1 MFEVSYS
8 GRLFRCAYSPL
19 LNSCICISLRP
30 FISSSSASPGGMSSA
45 ASAMRSLAGCG
56 RPHRAGNAVR
66 NDGAQPTEPTTA
78 VMSRLWRRAASMVLR
93 RCCQH
98 DEGAWRLLTS
108 RTLTRNGLFIT
119 AECMFSEKVRAATGQ
134 LLWTNDYSYCLGNN
148 VALHTYTVGTA
159 WRNRPKT
166 LRTRC
171 PPWRH
176 PVSSF
181 PRIAAPSTSSP
192 VRRPVR
198 RLADIHHP
206 SKRCTFAAVAVGHT
220 SSWRN
225 CGFI

>member
-148 VALHTYTVGTA
+148 VALHTYSRQARHGGIA
-159 WRNRPKT
+159 RRPCA
-166 LRTRC
+166 LAAL
-171 PPWRH
+171 H
-176 PVSSF
+176 GGIQF

-192 VRRPVR
+192 SRPR
-198 RLADIHHP
+198 IPR
-206 SKRCTFAAVAVGHT
+206 KRFAAATGQPVVDLE
-220 SSWRN
+220 
-225 CGFI
+225 